1 MQPADADRQR
11 LLAVKLAH
19 TAIWAVFAG
28 AVVGIPVATFV
39 GDIRLGLWLSVLV
52 WVEVAIL
59 LVNRMSCPLTAV
71 AGRYTPNRAANFD
84 IFLPEW
90 LAANNKLIF
99 GWLFAAGEVYW
110 LLRWLGIG

>member
-1 MQPADADRQR
+1 MQPADRDRRR

-52 WVEVAIL
+52 WVEVAIASF
-59 LVNRMSCPLTAV
+59 VV
-71 AGRYTPNRAANFD
+71 IRYGPKDMGLGPRPTWTDPKIPDWNPARKKEAD
-84 IFLPEW
+84 GQ
-90 LAANNKLIF
+90 LAIA
-99 GWLFAAGEVYW
+99 
-110 LLRWLGIG
+110 